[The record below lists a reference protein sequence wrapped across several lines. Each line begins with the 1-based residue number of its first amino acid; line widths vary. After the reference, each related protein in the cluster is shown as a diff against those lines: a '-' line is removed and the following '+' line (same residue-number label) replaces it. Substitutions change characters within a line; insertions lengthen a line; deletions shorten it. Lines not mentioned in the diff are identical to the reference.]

1 MEVMID
7 VLELPIMEFEVING
21 RFEVIQI
28 MEVRWLYFLDML
40 SNPLQWRPGG

>member
-1 MEVMID
+1 MEVID

-21 RFEVIQI
+21 RFEVMQI
-28 MEVRWLYFLDML
+28 MEGRWLCFLDMF